1 MPLENGMRATVS
13 KREEGEEEP
22 VVKFASAGGEASME
36 EKGMAELFGGTGPT
50 RINFVPW
57 QDKQAMLDRVLP
69 L

>member
-13 KREEGEEEP
+13 KREEEP

>member
-1 MPLENGMRATVS
+1 MPLENGMRAMVS
-13 KREEGEEEP
+13 KREEAEEEP
-22 VVKFASAGGEASME
+22 AVKSASAGGEASME